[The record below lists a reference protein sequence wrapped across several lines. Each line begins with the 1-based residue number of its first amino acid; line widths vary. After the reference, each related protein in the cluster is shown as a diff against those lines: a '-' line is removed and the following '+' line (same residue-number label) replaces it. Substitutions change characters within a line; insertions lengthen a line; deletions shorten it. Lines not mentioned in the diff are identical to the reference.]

1 MKWILK
7 LHKTAHFAHLSWG
20 YFQHRCYPDCFGF
33 TFCPYWTMFT
43 LQIVIVFAFLLS
55 FCFFLFLANQLFFWM
70 SSHVSLWSNVSFY
83 FAVLINL
90 IVAFFYPFSS
100 ADAGRSSYPFDIH
113 SSVSTTT
120 GGYCFVWRHATCCG
134 SAGGSLHLS
143 VCPNPNCVITIII
156 IIIVIFISGWQT
168 ATSRSNESRLKS
180 GNI

>member
-33 TFCPYWTMFT
+33 TFCPYWTTFT

-100 ADAGRSSYPFDIH
+100 ADAGRLTCLLIHLIFTHPWVLPQVGTVLYGVTLHAVGLPVGLCICLCVPTPIVLLPSSSL
-113 SSVSTTT
+113 SS
-120 GGYCFVWRHATCCG
+120 
-134 SAGGSLHLS
+134 
-143 VCPNPNCVITIII
+143 
-156 IIIVIFISGWQT
+156 
-168 ATSRSNESRLKS
+168 
-180 GNI
+180 